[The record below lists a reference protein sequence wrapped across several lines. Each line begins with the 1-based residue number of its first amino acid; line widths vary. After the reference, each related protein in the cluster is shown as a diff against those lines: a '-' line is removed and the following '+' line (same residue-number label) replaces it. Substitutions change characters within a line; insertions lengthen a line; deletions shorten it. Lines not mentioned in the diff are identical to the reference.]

1 MRLPPFSRRWWL
13 LAALALVLLPGAG
26 LALAPLYAL
35 LHRTFGFALDLATIG
50 LMLFLIAALLAPLE
64 ALGWWAG
71 WYGSGVE
78 GHPATGVLA
87 APRRG
92 EQPLARMVVYLD
104 GIGQASVE
112 ALPEG
117 EDFLRRLSQRLPDDI
132 PIVRG
137 IMPYS
142 VVNVPLTEKGW
153 LAVFWRWVDRLR
165 LKNPRSLLGLIINL
179 RNVTVVA
186 VSADERYGPIYNQG
200 IAQVIVDSLVANGYP
215 LGRGLPITL
224 LGFSGGGQ
232 ISMGA
237 LPYLRRT
244 LEAPI
249 EVISLG
255 GVFAGGNPF
264 LQVQHL
270 YHLVGERDGVER
282 FGRIVFPR
290 RWPQVALSYWNRAQR
305 RGKVSL
311 IPLGPV
317 GHELPGGL
325 LDGEA
330 LLPDGRS
337 HLEQTLDLVTAILS
351 ERQVEPPLALPEG
364 SSYGLARANRWH
376 QLDRP
381 RDTGPL
387 RPAPGPFRP
396 LDRWLGR
403 LILPAPEQRDGG
415 VDFEVFQAPAE
426 AAELVGRTLRLHWD
440 DPRLAA
446 IVFDVHF
453 SEEARYSLRQG
464 VVHPVRL
471 EGWRQVTPLES
482 LAGARPFDD
491 QFVALPESV
500 HIETASGA
508 PQLSISAEPR
518 QTTGLVLALV
528 QFQKPLGGDLWQAV
542 AYDPARRSFCG
553 PPLELHLPEPLANRQ
568 GLPPNS
574 STDLEQL
581 PPNREGWYVAG
592 VSDGEGRLVVQSMA
606 PRALLRLAPERVI
619 SGRRAAWRYV
629 KREAWADTTAGSL
642 STVLVSGLQ
651 GDPRAL
657 LDDWRI
663 GDRLLVLH
671 VYGCIGGQRREAAA
685 ASGIIFGHFAYGTA
699 EVVLEPLA
707 HEPSLAIDYHQVYA
721 HNDDGLIAGAH
732 SWWRYMGDRQ
742 AGWLGTRPVADIL
755 IRFPPFTAPY
765 QVGGEVRSPLALF
778 ECQLAAMTARYRV
791 GDGTGAS
798 FVGPANNCAQDSNQ
812 ALFGS
817 IRLLLEQIE
826 AVDPSLR
833 REWERE
839 NPEQAK
845 RLAQLLRL
853 ERALRRELQPLGRT
867 RADWRQN
874 AYLLGSSLED
884 RPLANLARGLSSW
897 RTMLPR
903 LASDTVLKVFL
914 EHGAS
919 ALVLRTNQVGGRR
932 PEIEPLAPLTL

>member
-1 MRLPPFSRRWWL
+1 MWLWSATGRNCRPCCARGGDEAAPFSRRWWL
-13 LAALALVLLPGAG
+13 LVALALVLLPGAG

-35 LHRTFGFALDLATIG
+35 LHRTFGVAIELVTIG
-50 LMLFLIAALLAPLE
+50 ALLFLIAALLAPLE

-71 WYGSGVE
+71 WYGGGVE

-87 APRRG
+87 TPRRG

-104 GIGQASVE
+104 GIGQASAE

-117 EDFLRRLSQRLPDDI
+117 EDFLRRLAQRLPDDT

-142 VVNVPLTEKGW
+142 VVNVPLTEMGW

-215 LGRGLPITL
+215 LGTGLPITL

-232 ISMGA
+232 ISLGA
-237 LPYLRRT
+237 LPYLRRA

-270 YHLVGERDGVER
+270 YHLVGDRDRVER

-290 RWPQVALSYWNRAQR
+290 RWPLVALSYWNRARR

-317 GHELPGGL
+317 GHELPGGI

-337 HLEQTLDLVTAILS
+337 PLQQTLDLVAAILG
-351 ERQVEPPLALPEG
+351 ERPVVPPLALPEG

-376 QLDRP
+376 QLDRA
-381 RDTGPL
+381 RDTGQLEPT
-387 RPAPGPFRP
+387 PGPFRP

-403 LILPAPEQRDGG
+403 LILPSPEQRDGS
-415 VDFEVFQAPAE
+415 VDFEVFRAPAE
-426 AAELVGRTLRLHWD
+426 AADLVGRTLRLHWD
-440 DPRLAA
+440 DPHLAA

-453 SEEARYSLRQG
+453 SEEARHSLRQG
-464 VVHPVRL
+464 GVHPVRL

-482 LAGARPFDD
+482 LAGARPYDD
-491 QFVALPESV
+491 QFVALPEPV
-500 HIETASGA
+500 RIETTGA
-508 PQLSISAEPR
+508 VPELQIVAEPR
-518 QTTGLVLALV
+518 QTSGMALV

-542 AYDPARRSFCG
+542 AFDPLRRSFSG
-553 PPLELHLPEPLANRQ
+553 AALELRLPEPIANSE
-568 GLPPNS
+568 GLRPS
-574 STDLEQL
+574 TSTDLNQL

-619 SGRRAAWRYV
+619 SGRRAAWRYL
-629 KREAWADTTAGSL
+629 KREAWADTSAGSL
-642 STVLVSGLQ
+642 SSVLVSGRRANPQ
-651 GDPRAL
+651 AL
-657 LDDWRI
+657 LADWRI

-671 VYGCIGGQRREAAA
+671 VYGGIGGQRREAAA
-685 ASGIIFGHFAYGTA
+685 ASGLIFGHFAYGTA

-707 HEPSLAIDYHQVYA
+707 AEPSLAIDYHQVYA
-721 HNDDGLIAGAH
+721 HNGDGVIAGAH

-765 QVGGEVRSPLALF
+765 QVGDELRSPWP
-778 ECQLAAMTARYRV
+778 C
-791 GDGTGAS
+791 
-798 FVGPANNCAQDSNQ
+798 
-812 ALFGS
+812 
-817 IRLLLEQIE
+817 
-826 AVDPSLR
+826 
-833 REWERE
+833 
-839 NPEQAK
+839 
-845 RLAQLLRL
+845 
-853 ERALRRELQPLGRT
+853 
-867 RADWRQN
+867 
-874 AYLLGSSLED
+874 SS
-884 RPLANLARGLSSW
+884 ASW
-897 RTMLPR
+897 RR
-903 LASDTVLKVFL
+903 
-914 EHGAS
+914 
-919 ALVLRTNQVGGRR
+919 
-932 PEIEPLAPLTL
+932 